1 MGGDTG
7 FGYDRLLAG
16 EHLLLVRVR
25 AWFLAHLKTVIVVC
39 GLAAIPFA
47 ADVVSEV
54 HLRNASASA
63 HERGMRSAPGSPD
76 SPVSPSLVVP
86 ASRRF

>member
-16 EHLLLVRVR
+16 VHLLLVRVG
-25 AWFLAHLKTVIVVC
+25 AWLLAHLKTLIVVC

-63 HERGMRSAPGSPD
+63 HEREMRGAPD
-76 SPVSPSLVVP
+76 SPVSPSLGVP